1 MQNRIHVLLS
11 VIFLL
16 IFFTFT
22 LNMLYGIR
30 HGDLSAI
37 YQAADHFSKGNYTLI
52 FGPPAAG
59 DISQPSGI
67 LISSLDFQDSVFGKY
82 RSAELPYVYPP
93 LWAALLAPV
102 TRIMDVQSFSNIIL
116 IIQLSLLTLSLYL
129 CFQLSPAR
137 KPRFPVWILLV
148 LLAGVFTLPL
158 FLALLHNQ
166 PQITIF
172 ALTILAFWQ
181 YSKGRT
187 VLAGTVLGIAAAIK
201 LLPLFFIVIFIADR
215 KWRALMAFLISSSS
229 LAVLSFVLTG
239 VQLHLDF
246 LHELSNLKNTVV
258 LSSLNFN
265 LEVPLYIGASVL
277 DLAPPLPDHLPGL
290 FTVAKPDWMKFAPPL
305 LMVSGLVLILWA
317 PTLHRGVGRQERLLR
332 MMIAITLWSG
342 FFAPVSWAH
351 YYLMPLFLSP
361 AFPTLIRHGGWA
373 TAGCLVFPAFSLL
386 NMTIHPIESLHWVHG
401 TLVSTTYYLILF
413 FWVVLMPQNGR
424 TTAPE

>member
-30 HGDLSAI
+30 HGDLSAV

-59 DISQPSGI
+59 ETSQHSGI
-67 LISSLDFQDSVFGKY
+67 LISALDFRDSVFGKY
-82 RSAELPYVYPP
+82 MSPDLPYVYPP

-102 TRIMDVQSFSNIIL
+102 TRAMDMQSFSNITL

-137 KPRFPVWILLV
+137 KPRFYIWIIIV
-148 LLAGVFTLPL
+148 LMAGMSGLPL
-158 FLALLHNQ
+158 FLVLFHNQ

-172 ALTILAFWQ
+172 ALTILAFWF
-181 YSKGRT
+181 YSKERSLTAG
-187 VLAGTVLGIAAAIK
+187 VLLGIAAAIK

-215 KWRALMAFLISSSS
+215 KWRALTAFLISSGS
-229 LAVLSFVLTG
+229 LAVLSFILTG

-246 LHELSNLKNTVV
+246 LHELSNLKNIVV

-265 LEVPLYIGASVL
+265 LEMPLYIGASVL
-277 DLAPPLPDHLPGL
+277 DLAPPLPDHLPGI
-290 FTVAKPDWMKFAPPL
+290 FTVTKPGWMKLASPL
-305 LMVSGLVLILWA
+305 LMVSGLALILWA

-361 AFPTLIRHGGWA
+361 AFPALIRHGGWA
-373 TAGCLVFPAFSLL
+373 TVGCLAFPAFSLL
-386 NMTIHPIESLHWVHG
+386 NLTIHPIESLHWVHS
-401 TLVSTTYYLILF
+401 TLASTTYYLILF